1 MVGTPVLRRTV
12 SKEKAHYGRGRHK
25 KARELWDVDAKDFC
39 VAWLLYLGESSGMW
53 PWSLHPPRF
62 LSAAASSMTKW
73 RLKTVI

>member
-1 MVGTPVLRRTV
+1 MGEVDTRRQG
-12 SKEKAHYGRGRHK
+12 SCG
-25 KARELWDVDAKDFC
+25 DVDAKDFC

-62 LSAAASSMTKW
+62 LSAAASSMTKR